1 MPRKV
6 NYRIYCPNY
15 YMVKTY
21 KIYATGLSELEMKLN
36 HFFELYPNM
45 DILSINSSG
54 SITSIDFALG
64 VCRKQILFSIMYD

>member
-1 MPRKV
+1 
-6 NYRIYCPNY
+6 
-15 YMVKTY
+15 MVKTY

-45 DILSINSSG
+45 DILSINSSR